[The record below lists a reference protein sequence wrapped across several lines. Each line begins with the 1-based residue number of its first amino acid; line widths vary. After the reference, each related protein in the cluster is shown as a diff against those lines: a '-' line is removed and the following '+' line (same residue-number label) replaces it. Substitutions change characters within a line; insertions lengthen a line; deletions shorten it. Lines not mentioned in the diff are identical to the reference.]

1 MYGTKGNR
9 KWWPWSCT
17 RSEETARCCFSLL
30 AGEEGSKQKT
40 PGQISGQQV
49 WAGVEHISSLYN
61 TASEKASSLQCLR
74 HTVMRSVNV
83 YVHGQSVEKKRTSP
97 QASFPPFISVDL
109 RAKHFELWSHYWDLI
124 TFPKCSAE
132 HLLVHCKVLQYSHN
146 LGSQLQ
152 EN

>member
-1 MYGTKGNR
+1 MVTVKSHKKWGNSKVLFFSAGR
-9 KWWPWSCT
+9 WRGQQAENT
-17 RSEETARCCFSLL
+17 RSDKGSRFGQGRSTLAHFS
-30 AGEEGSKQKT
+30 
-40 PGQISGQQV
+40 
-49 WAGVEHISSLYN
+49 N
-61 TASEKASSLQCLR
+61 TASEKVPRLHCLR
-74 HTVMRSVNV
+74 YAVMRSVNV
-83 YVHGQSVEKKRTSP
+83 YVPGQSIEKKPTSP